1 MATGRIP
8 TPIPLLDQGAAARAL
23 PSARYPAPEKS
34 RDDVD
39 GHEGGPTHDP
49 AERTQGSRAH
59 SVTGQFRRTKGGPSI
74 YPAANRRADFLLR
87 IQNKSGS
94 WSVRYMQYREFET
107 KPPVTGSAQIGF
119 AAIALLV
126 PE

>member
-94 WSVRYMQYREFET
+94 WSAGICSTGNSRQSR
-107 KPPVTGSAQIGF
+107 VTGSAQIGF